1 MFSRLSNSTII
12 CVILGLM
19 VFYYYNKFQD
29 SEMEYLSL
37 HKKFDQVYTENQ
49 KVKTRLKDL
58 QYYKNDVSKTFKIL
72 DKELEQISDHI
83 YKQNPALV
91 ENESYQ
97 NQNREEIQMENVQ
110 THTLPS
116 NVQGNPP
123 IREPIR
129 RNTINPMRTI
139 RRTVTTPI
147 GPIST
152 IYTLPIQQQSG
163 VDIRGVDIRQGT
175 FTNGGVDIRQGTF
188 TNGGVDI
195 RQGILGQLGNH
206 SFQRDSI
213 NPIVIT
219 PDILTSLFT
228 MNTLQT
234 NTSNDIFT
242 NGVDIRQGNTNE
254 NENENIESQNV
265 SVSEFN
271 QKKENNKETNE
282 ENNKETNEENNKENV
297 SVPSNDVFITDNI
310 QNSLNEEGNL
320 YDVNYLSSNENYEQY
335 LL

>member
-175 FTNGGVDIRQGTF
+175 FTNGGVDIRQG
-188 TNGGVDI
+188 
-195 RQGILGQLGNH
+195 ILGQLGNH

>member
-49 KVKTRLKDL
+49 KIKTRLKDL

-83 YKQNPALV
+83 NKQNPVLV
-91 ENESYQ
+91 ENESLYQ
-97 NQNREEIQMENVQ
+97 NQNREELQMENVQ
-110 THTLPS
+110 THTLPYSTVES

-123 IREPIR
+123 IREPLR

-152 IYTLPIQQQSG
+152 IYTLPIQQG
-163 VDIRGVDIRQGT
+163 M
-175 FTNGGVDIRQGTF
+175 
-188 TNGGVDI
+188 
-195 RQGILGQLGNH
+195 LGQLGDH

-219 PDILTSLFT
+219 PDILTSLFST
-228 MNTLQT
+228 MNPT
-234 NTSNDIFT
+234 NTSNDTFTNGVDTQQGTFT

-254 NENENIESQNV
+254 NENIESQSISASRTN
-265 SVSEFN
+265 SELN
-271 QKKENNKETNE
+271 KKKE
-282 ENNKETNEENNKENV
+282 ENNKETNEETKEENNKENV
-297 SVPSNDVFITDNI
+297 SVLSNDVFITDNI

>member
-49 KVKTRLKDL
+49 KIKTRLKDL

-83 YKQNPALV
+83 NKQNPVLV
-91 ENESYQ
+91 ENESLYQ
-97 NQNREEIQMENVQ
+97 NQNREELQMENVQ
-110 THTLPS
+110 THTLPYSTVES

-123 IREPIR
+123 IREPLR

-152 IYTLPIQQQSG
+152 IYTLPIQQG
-163 VDIRGVDIRQGT
+163 M
-175 FTNGGVDIRQGTF
+175 
-188 TNGGVDI
+188 
-195 RQGILGQLGNH
+195 LGQLGDH

-219 PDILTSLFT
+219 PDILTSLFST
-228 MNTLQT
+228 MNPT
-234 NTSNDIFT
+234 NTSNDTFTNGVDIRQGTFTNGVDIRQGTFT

-254 NENENIESQNV
+254 NENIESQSISASRTN
-265 SVSEFN
+265 SELN
-271 QKKENNKETNE
+271 KKKE
-282 ENNKETNEENNKENV
+282 ENNKETNEETKEENNKENV
-297 SVPSNDVFITDNI
+297 SVLSNDVFITDNI

>member
-29 SEMEYLSL
+29 SEMEYISL

-49 KVKTRLKDL
+49 KIKTRLKDL

-83 YKQNPALV
+83 NKQNPVLV
-91 ENESYQ
+91 ENESLYQ
-97 NQNREEIQMENVQ
+97 NQNREELQMENVQ
-110 THTLPS
+110 THTLPYSTVES

-123 IREPIR
+123 IREPLR

-152 IYTLPIQQQSG
+152 IYTLPIQQG
-163 VDIRGVDIRQGT
+163 M
-175 FTNGGVDIRQGTF
+175 
-188 TNGGVDI
+188 
-195 RQGILGQLGNH
+195 LGQLGDH

-219 PDILTSLFT
+219 PDILTSLFST
-228 MNTLQT
+228 MNPT
-234 NTSNDIFT
+234 NTSNDTFTNGVDTQQGTFT

-254 NENENIESQNV
+254 NENIESQSISAVLQTTNN
-265 SVSEFN
+265 SELN
-271 QKKENNKETNE
+271 KKKE
-282 ENNKETNEENNKENV
+282 ENNKETNEETKEENNKENV
-297 SVPSNDVFITDNI
+297 SVLSNDVFITDNI

>member
-49 KVKTRLKDL
+49 KIKTRLKDL

-83 YKQNPALV
+83 NKQNPVLV
-91 ENESYQ
+91 ENESLYQ
-97 NQNREEIQMENVQ
+97 NQNREELQMENVQ
-110 THTLPS
+110 THTLPYSTVES

-123 IREPIR
+123 IREPLR

-152 IYTLPIQQQSG
+152 IYTLPIQQG
-163 VDIRGVDIRQGT
+163 M
-175 FTNGGVDIRQGTF
+175 
-188 TNGGVDI
+188 
-195 RQGILGQLGNH
+195 LGQLGDH

-219 PDILTSLFT
+219 PDILTSLFST
-228 MNTLQT
+228 MNPT
-234 NTSNDIFT
+234 NTSNDTFTNGVDTQQGTFT

-254 NENENIESQNV
+254 NENIESQSISAVLQTTNN
-265 SVSEFN
+265 SELN
-271 QKKENNKETNE
+271 KKKE
-282 ENNKETNEENNKENV
+282 ENNKETNEETKEENNKENV
-297 SVPSNDVFITDNI
+297 SVLSNDVFITDNI

>member
-1 MFSRLSNSTII
+1 
-12 CVILGLM
+12 M

-49 KVKTRLKDL
+49 KIKTRLKDL

-83 YKQNPALV
+83 NKQNPVLV
-91 ENESYQ
+91 ENESLYQ
-97 NQNREEIQMENVQ
+97 NQNREELQMENVQ
-110 THTLPS
+110 THTLPYSTVES

-123 IREPIR
+123 IREPLR

-152 IYTLPIQQQSG
+152 IYTLPIQQG
-163 VDIRGVDIRQGT
+163 M
-175 FTNGGVDIRQGTF
+175 
-188 TNGGVDI
+188 
-195 RQGILGQLGNH
+195 LGQLGDH

-219 PDILTSLFT
+219 PDILTSLFST
-228 MNTLQT
+228 MNPT
-234 NTSNDIFT
+234 NTSNDTFTNGVDTQQGTFT

-254 NENENIESQNV
+254 NENIESQSISASRTN
-265 SVSEFN
+265 SELN
-271 QKKENNKETNE
+271 KKKE
-282 ENNKETNEENNKENV
+282 ENNKETNEETKEENNKENV
-297 SVPSNDVFITDNI
+297 SVLSNDVFITDNI

>member
-1 MFSRLSNSTII
+1 
-12 CVILGLM
+12 M

-49 KVKTRLKDL
+49 KIKTRLKDL

-83 YKQNPALV
+83 NKQNPVLV
-91 ENESYQ
+91 ENESLYQ
-97 NQNREEIQMENVQ
+97 NQNREELQMENVQ
-110 THTLPS
+110 THTLPYSTVES

-123 IREPIR
+123 IREPLR

-152 IYTLPIQQQSG
+152 IYTLPIQQG
-163 VDIRGVDIRQGT
+163 M
-175 FTNGGVDIRQGTF
+175 
-188 TNGGVDI
+188 
-195 RQGILGQLGNH
+195 LGQLGDH

-219 PDILTSLFT
+219 PDILTSLFST
-228 MNTLQT
+228 MNPT
-234 NTSNDIFT
+234 NTSNDTFTNGVDIRQGTFTNGVDIRQGTFTNGVDTQQGTFTNGVDTQQGTFT

-254 NENENIESQNV
+254 NENIESQSISASRTN
-265 SVSEFN
+265 SELN
-271 QKKENNKETNE
+271 KKKE
-282 ENNKETNEENNKENV
+282 ENNKETNEETKEENNKENV
-297 SVPSNDVFITDNI
+297 SVLSNDVFITDNI

>member
-29 SEMEYLSL
+29 SEKEYLSL

-49 KVKTRLKDL
+49 KIKSRLKDL

-83 YKQNPALV
+83 NKQNPALV
-91 ENESYQ
+91 ENESLYQ

-110 THTLPS
+110 AHTLPS

-123 IREPIR
+123 IREPLR

-152 IYTLPIQQQSG
+152 IYTLPIQQQ
-163 VDIRGVDIRQGT
+163 
-175 FTNGGVDIRQGTF
+175 GGVDIRQ
-188 TNGGVDI
+188 D
-195 RQGILGQLGNH
+195 ILGQLGNH

-228 MNTLQT
+228 MNTLPT

-254 NENENIESQNV
+254 NENIESQNV
-265 SVSEFN
+265 SASRTNSEFN
-271 QKKENNKETNE
+271 QKNEETKEEINEEINKETNE
-282 ENNKETNEENNKENV
+282 ENV
-297 SVPSNDVFITDNI
+297 SVPSNDVFIIDNI

>member
-49 KVKTRLKDL
+49 KIKTRLKDL

-83 YKQNPALV
+83 NKQNPVLV
-91 ENESYQ
+91 ENESLYQ
-97 NQNREEIQMENVQ
+97 NQNREELQMENVQ
-110 THTLPS
+110 THTLPYSTVES

-123 IREPIR
+123 IREPLR

-152 IYTLPIQQQSG
+152 IYTLPIQQG
-163 VDIRGVDIRQGT
+163 M
-175 FTNGGVDIRQGTF
+175 
-188 TNGGVDI
+188 
-195 RQGILGQLGNH
+195 LGQLGDH

-219 PDILTSLFT
+219 PDILTSLFST
-228 MNTLQT
+228 MNPT
-234 NTSNDIFT
+234 NTSNDTFT

-254 NENENIESQNV
+254 NENIESQSISAVLQTTNN
-265 SVSEFN
+265 SELN
-271 QKKENNKETNE
+271 KKKE
-282 ENNKETNEENNKENV
+282 ENNKETNEETKEENNKENV
-297 SVPSNDVFITDNI
+297 SVLSNDVFITDNI

>member
-1 MFSRLSNSTII
+1 
-12 CVILGLM
+12 M

-49 KVKTRLKDL
+49 KIKTRLKDL

-83 YKQNPALV
+83 NKQNPVLV
-91 ENESYQ
+91 ENESLYQ
-97 NQNREEIQMENVQ
+97 NQNREELQMENVQ
-110 THTLPS
+110 THTLPYSTVES

-123 IREPIR
+123 IREPLR

-152 IYTLPIQQQSG
+152 IYTLPIQQG
-163 VDIRGVDIRQGT
+163 M
-175 FTNGGVDIRQGTF
+175 
-188 TNGGVDI
+188 
-195 RQGILGQLGNH
+195 LGQLGDH

-219 PDILTSLFT
+219 PDILTSLFST
-228 MNTLQT
+228 MNPT
-234 NTSNDIFT
+234 NTSNDTFT
-242 NGVDIRQGNTNE
+242 NGVDTQQGTFTNGVDTQQGNTNE
-254 NENENIESQNV
+254 NENIESQSISASRTN
-265 SVSEFN
+265 SELN
-271 QKKENNKETNE
+271 KKKE
-282 ENNKETNEENNKENV
+282 ENNKETNEETKEENNKENV
-297 SVPSNDVFITDNI
+297 SVLSNDVFITDNI

>member
-49 KVKTRLKDL
+49 KIKTRLKDL

-83 YKQNPALV
+83 NKQNPVLV
-91 ENESYQ
+91 ENESLYQ
-97 NQNREEIQMENVQ
+97 NQNREELQMENVQ
-110 THTLPS
+110 THTLPYSTVES

-123 IREPIR
+123 IREPLR

-152 IYTLPIQQQSG
+152 IYTLPIQQG
-163 VDIRGVDIRQGT
+163 M
-175 FTNGGVDIRQGTF
+175 
-188 TNGGVDI
+188 
-195 RQGILGQLGNH
+195 LGQLGDH

-219 PDILTSLFT
+219 PDILTSLFST
-228 MNTLQT
+228 MNPT
-234 NTSNDIFT
+234 NTSNDTFTNGVDIRQGTFT

-254 NENENIESQNV
+254 NENIESQSISASRTN
-265 SVSEFN
+265 SELN
-271 QKKENNKETNE
+271 KKKE
-282 ENNKETNEENNKENV
+282 ENNKETNEETKEENNKENV
-297 SVPSNDVFITDNI
+297 SVLSNDVFITDNI

>member
-1 MFSRLSNSTII
+1 
-12 CVILGLM
+12 M

-49 KVKTRLKDL
+49 KIKTRLKDL

-83 YKQNPALV
+83 NKQNPVLV
-91 ENESYQ
+91 ENESLYQ
-97 NQNREEIQMENVQ
+97 NQNREELQMENVQ
-110 THTLPS
+110 THTLPYSTVES

-123 IREPIR
+123 IREPLR

-152 IYTLPIQQQSG
+152 IYTLPIQQG
-163 VDIRGVDIRQGT
+163 M
-175 FTNGGVDIRQGTF
+175 
-188 TNGGVDI
+188 
-195 RQGILGQLGNH
+195 LGQLGDH

-219 PDILTSLFT
+219 PDILTSLFST
-228 MNTLQT
+228 MNPT
-234 NTSNDIFT
+234 NTSNDTFTNGVDIRQGTFTNGVDIRQGTFT

-254 NENENIESQNV
+254 NENIESQSISAVLQTTNN
-265 SVSEFN
+265 SELN
-271 QKKENNKETNE
+271 KKKE
-282 ENNKETNEENNKENV
+282 ENNKETNEETKEENNKENV
-297 SVPSNDVFITDNI
+297 SVLSNDVFITDNI